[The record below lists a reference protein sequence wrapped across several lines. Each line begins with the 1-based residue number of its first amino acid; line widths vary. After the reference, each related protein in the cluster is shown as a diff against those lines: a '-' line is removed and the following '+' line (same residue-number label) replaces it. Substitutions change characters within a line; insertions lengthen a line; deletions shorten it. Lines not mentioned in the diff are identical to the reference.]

1 MIVTDGVFS
10 MDGDVAPLGD
20 LCELARRHRCLLVVD
35 EAHGT
40 GALGPGGRGAV
51 AAAGLVGDAST

>member
-1 MIVTDGVFS
+1 MIVTDSVFS
-10 MDGDVAPLGD
+10 MDGDVAPLRGIV
-20 LCELARRHRCLLVVD
+20 ELARRHGARVVVD

-51 AAAGLVGDAST
+51 AEAGLEDRST